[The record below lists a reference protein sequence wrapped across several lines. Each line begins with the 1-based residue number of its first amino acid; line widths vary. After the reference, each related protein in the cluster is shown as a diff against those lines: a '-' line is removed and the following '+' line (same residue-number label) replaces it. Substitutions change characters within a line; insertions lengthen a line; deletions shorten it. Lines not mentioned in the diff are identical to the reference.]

1 MNKDVAGKKTYFYEW
16 WEKKKRQV
24 DLEGFRRVIQGRRV
38 IGPSFEDFTDGQN
51 FQTILGA
58 HIEWP
63 TFYLVK

>member
-1 MNKDVAGKKTYFYEW
+1 MLLAKKHIFMSGG
-16 WEKKKRQV
+16 KKKRQV